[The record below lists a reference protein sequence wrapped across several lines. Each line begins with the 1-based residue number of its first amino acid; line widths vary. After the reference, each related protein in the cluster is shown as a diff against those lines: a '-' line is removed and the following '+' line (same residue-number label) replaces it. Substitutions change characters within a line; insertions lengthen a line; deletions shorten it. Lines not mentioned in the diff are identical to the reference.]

1 MFKGGAADGSSRAPQ
16 EGATLPGCAPEARE
30 EDETLPADIRII
42 PCLDDNYAV
51 LIHDPVTDATAVVD
65 VPDPTPVLAVLER
78 EGWNLTHILVTH
90 HHQDHV
96 QGIAPLK
103 AQYGAIVVGPKAE
116 AAHIPGLD
124 VPVVDGDPVAVGS
137 LVGRVLETPGH
148 TAGECSYLFEGER
161 LLFTGDTLFTLG
173 CGRPF
178 ECDPP
183 VLWASLQRLKALPG
197 DLSVYSGH
205 EYTLANG
212 RFALSV
218 DPDNAA
224 LKAKIA
230 EAEAKR
236 AKGEPTIPSPMSD
249 EVAANPFLRA
259 DDPGLAAGLG
269 LAGADPAAV
278 FTELRARKSAFKG

>member
-1 MFKGGAADGSSRAPQ
+1 M
-16 EGATLPGCAPEARE
+16 
-30 EDETLPADIRII
+30 PAEIRII
-42 PCLDDNYAV
+42 PCLEDNYAV
-51 LIHDPVTDATAVVD
+51 LVHDTATEATAVVD
-65 VPDPTPVLAVLER
+65 VPEPGPVLAALER
-78 EGWNLTHILVTH
+78 EDWRLTHILVTH

-96 QGIAPLK
+96 QGILAVK

-116 AAHIPGLD
+116 ASSIPGLD

-148 TAGECSYLFEGER
+148 TAGHVSYLFEEER

-183 VLWASLQRLKALPG
+183 VLWASLQRLKLLPG
-197 DLSVYSGH
+197 DLAVYSGH

-218 DPDNAA
+218 DPSNAA
-224 LKAKIA
+224 LKAKME
-230 EAEAKR
+230 EAQAKR
-236 AKGEPTIPSPMSD
+236 AKGEPTIPSPLSD
-249 EVAANPFLRA
+249 ELAANPFMRA
-259 DDPGLAAGLG
+259 DDAALAEALG
-269 LAGADPAAV
+269 MAGADPAAV
-278 FTELRARKSAFKG
+278 FTELRARKSVFKG

>member
-1 MFKGGAADGSSRAPQ
+1 
-16 EGATLPGCAPEARE
+16 LPGCSPEARE
-30 EDETLPADIRII
+30 EDDTVPAEIRII

-51 LIHDPVTDATAVVD
+51 LIHDPVTEATAVVD
-65 VPDPTPVLAVLER
+65 VPDAAPVRAVLER
-78 EGWNLTHILVTH
+78 EGWKLTHILVTH
-90 HHQDHV
+90 HHGDHV
-96 QGIAPLK
+96 QGIPPLK
-103 AQYGAIVVGPKAE
+103 AETGAIVVGPKSEVAR
-116 AAHIPGLD
+116 IPDLD
-124 VPVVDGDPVAVGS
+124 VPVSDGDPVAVGS

-148 TAGECSYLFEGER
+148 TAGEVSYLFEGER

-183 VLWASLQRLKALPG
+183 VLWASLQRLKALSG

-218 DPDNAA
+218 DPSNAA
-224 LKAKIA
+224 LKAMMEKA
-230 EAEAKR
+230 QAKR
-236 AKGEPTIPSPMSD
+236 AKGEPTIPSLLSE

-259 DDPGLAAGLG
+259 DDPALAAHLG
-269 LAGADPAAV
+269 LAGADPADV